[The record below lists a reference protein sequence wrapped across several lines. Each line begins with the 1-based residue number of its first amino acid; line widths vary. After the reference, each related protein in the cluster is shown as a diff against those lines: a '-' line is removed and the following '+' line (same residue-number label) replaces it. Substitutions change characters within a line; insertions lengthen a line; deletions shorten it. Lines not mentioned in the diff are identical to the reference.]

1 MSHLQQAIENM
12 AANDPTLIRVK
23 KIPVGTVVR
32 FYGRSGAMRQ
42 GRNEFPAFVL
52 KQHPD
57 DGSLDL
63 IVFFEAEDMIWEQ
76 RVRAYDEATNPHHSW
91 SPVEPIE
98 DDREV
103 KPVLYGTDEASDATL
118 ALDAAIDGMAGEIEG
133 LRQQMYGEYQPPDK
147 SMIEYLA
154 DFDKRLR
161 ELEMKLERK
170 LRK

>member
-23 KIPVGTVVR
+23 KVPVGTVVR

-76 RVRAYDEATNPHHSW
+76 RVRPYHEATNPHHSW
-91 SPVEPIE
+91 SPV
-98 DDREV
+98 DREGDFNELGQLV
-103 KPVLYGTDEASDATL
+103 RELQDQTQKLQML
-118 ALDAAIDGMAGEIEG
+118 ADTV
-133 LRQQMYGEYQPPDK
+133 RWHMYGDYDAPAK

>member
-57 DGSLDL
+57 DGSVDL

-76 RVRAYDEATNPHHSW
+76 RVRPYDEATNPHHSW

-98 DDREV
+98 V
-103 KPVLYGTDEASDATL
+103 
-118 ALDAAIDGMAGEIEG
+118 DGMTLSKYIDQLSG
-133 LRQQMYGEYQPPDK
+133 LIQKLREQMYGDYAAPDK
-147 SMIEYLA
+147 SMIEYLD